1 MRVREGIC
9 IIIIFWVFSVFA
21 LLGVSMNTSLGY
33 SQPSLP
39 TTFVDDMGR
48 VVTIDEV
55 PQRIVCFGPS
65 ITEIAFALGLGER
78 VVGTDD
84 YSDYPAEAQDLPKVG
99 SAFTPSI
106 ESLVV
111 LTPDLVLTLEHEEF
125 NSELDALGITYLI
138 LDPKDIDNIMTNIE
152 MMGAVTDTVDEAE
165 ALVESLETRMRD
177 IEAGVVNAI
186 PVSVFFIVDA
196 TDPTLPWTAGPGSF
210 IDALITMAGGEN
222 VAHEAPY
229 AWPQFSLEEVVSA
242 DPDVIIVQ
250 TMVGGVPTISIE
262 ELEAHPIWGEMSA
275 VKQGKVY
282 LINGDL
288 VSRSGPR
295 IVEGLEALAEALHP
309 DLFD

>member
-1 MRVREGIC
+1 MRYKGVV
-9 IIIIFWVFSVFA
+9 VFVV
-21 LLGVSMNTSLGY
+21 LLSLLIGTAVGC
-33 SQPSLP
+33 SQGFEPG
-39 TTFVDDMGR
+39 TYTDDMGR
-48 VVTIDEV
+48 GVTIDEV

-65 ITEIAFALGLGER
+65 ITEIAFALGLGEW
-78 VVGTDD
+78 VVGVDD
-84 YSDYPAEAQDLPKVG
+84 YSDYPAEALYLPKVG
-99 SAFTPSI
+99 NAFAPSI
-106 ESLVV
+106 ENLVA

-125 NSELDALGITYLI
+125 NSELEALGMTYLI

-152 MMGAVTDTVDEAE
+152 LVGVVTDTVDEAA
-165 ALVESLETRMRD
+165 ALVEDLETRMRD

-222 VAHEAPY
+222 VAHDAPY
-229 AWPQFSLEEVVSA
+229 AWPQFSIEEVVSA

-250 TMVGGVPTISIE
+250 TMFGDVPTISIE

-275 VKQGKVY
+275 VKQGNVH

-295 IVEGLEALAEALHP
+295 IADGLEALAEALHP